1 MAGKSQT
8 RGFRQVRTI
17 RAAQEISFRKSD
29 VFFLILYSGFIF
41 FLSTRP
47 APAPSYV
54 LFPHIDKLFHAI
66 EYSVL
71 GCLWLR
77 VLSRVYP
84 EGRGL
89 KAPIFSL
96 IICLIYSAADESLQR
111 LVPSRLSSA
120 GDALA
125 DGAGAAIAIGVI
137 RWARGRSVRRTGRK
151 VSRASGL

>member
-1 MAGKSQT
+1 
-8 RGFRQVRTI
+8 
-17 RAAQEISFRKSD
+17 
-29 VFFLILYSGFIF
+29 
-41 FLSTRP
+41 
-47 APAPSYV
+47 
-54 LFPHIDKLFHAI
+54 
-66 EYSVL
+66 VL

-96 IICLIYSAADESLQR
+96 IICLTYSAADESLQR